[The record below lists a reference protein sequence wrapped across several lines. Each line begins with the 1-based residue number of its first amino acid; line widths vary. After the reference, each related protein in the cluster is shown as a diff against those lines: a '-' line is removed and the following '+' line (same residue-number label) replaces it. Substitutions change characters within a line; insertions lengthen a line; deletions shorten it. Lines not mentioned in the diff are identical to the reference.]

1 MPSDFN
7 VASPHTPRLPSS
19 ASPISRDHAE
29 RPPPFGVGVR
39 LRTFIKRA
47 KLDAALT
54 DGADPGESAE
64 LALRAQQLAKPRTR
78 IRLAVAIERAVDD
91 VESPE
96 PDIPLGVYR
105 RPPVL
110 DNRVLLRAL
119 AERLR
124 SEAPVRLRGVAMAD
138 LLVYCNDSVLYGADS
153 ADQLER
159 EITAVLGALDPETS
173 VASAAERIG

>member
-7 VASPHTPRLPSS
+7 VAPPDTPRLSSS
-19 ASPISRDHAE
+19 ASPISRDGAE
-29 RPPPFGVGVR
+29 RPPRFGVGVR
-39 LRTFIKRA
+39 LRTFLKRA

-64 LALRAQQLAKPRTR
+64 LALRARQLAKPRTR
-78 IRLAVAIERAVDD
+78 IRLARAIERAVDD
-91 VESPE
+91 VESPVPE
-96 PDIPLGVYR
+96 IPLGVYR
-105 RPPVL
+105 RAPVL
-110 DNRVLLRAL
+110 ENRALLRAA

-138 LLVYCNDSVLYGADS
+138 LLVYCNDSALYGADS

-159 EITAVLGALDPETS
+159 EITTVLWELEPEAS
-173 VASAAERIG
+173 VRLQPSACG